1 MFKLYVKFG
10 EKKAKRAVGRPK
22 KKNAKKEK
30 ASAEVAKSSNTVVPE
45 KVKSAAQKVASKQLD
60 VEEEKDTRKK
70 PIDIPSFPMKDKSK
84 EKSGNAKKPAAK
96 KKASTTIA
104 KKPAAKRA
112 KKIVIVP
119 DFSAIVNGT
128 NPNDFVRKRVGKE
141 FDGKTYFGTIMLYD
155 DSEHPA
161 FWHVGTCVQYLI
173 EVVDFLI
180 VQSRYS

>member
-1 MFKLYVKFG
+1 MFKLYVKFE
-10 EKKAKRAVGRPK
+10 EKKAKKAVGRPK
-22 KKNAKKEK
+22 KKKAKKEK
-30 ASAEVAKSSNTVVPE
+30 APAEVAKSSNNVAPE
-45 KVKSAAQKVASKQLD
+45 KVKSAAQ
-60 VEEEKDTRKK
+60 KDTRKK

-84 EKSGNAKKPAAK
+84 EKSIDAKKPAAK

-141 FDGKTYFGTIMLYD
+141 FDGETYFGTIMLYD